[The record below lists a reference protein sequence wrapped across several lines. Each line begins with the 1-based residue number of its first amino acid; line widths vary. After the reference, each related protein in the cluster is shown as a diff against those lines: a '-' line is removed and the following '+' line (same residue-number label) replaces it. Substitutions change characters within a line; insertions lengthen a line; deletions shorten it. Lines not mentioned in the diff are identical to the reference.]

1 MTESVFNLYAIK
13 DCLNGYGTIS
23 VDSNDDV
30 ATRNFAFA
38 VSSGI
43 LSFAASDYSLFRIGT
58 YNIASGHVEACEP
71 VFITNGIDAKHLYA

>member
-1 MTESVFNLYAIK
+1 MNNSIFNVYAIK
-13 DCLNGYGTIS
+13 DSLNGFGTLS

-30 ATRNFAFA
+30 ATRNFAYA

-58 YNIASGHVEACEP
+58 YNISSGHLEPCDP
-71 VFITNGIDAKHLYA
+71 VFVVNGIDAKHLYG

>member
-1 MTESVFNLYAIK
+1 MKDSIFNLYAIK
-13 DCLNGYGTIS
+13 DSLNGYGTIS

-58 YNIASGHVEACEP
+58 YNIASGRVEACEP